1 MSLYL
6 CNTHTVVADA
16 AASKGE
22 CNIARTRIENRDDGH
37 VQPCLETPDKLRSRR
52 GREESLRSVE
62 SLFLQQT
69 KLYSLDGA
77 DTQVDRRPDPLTAPT
92 HALGDLRRVAQGF
105 WPLRILKCSTS
116 PTGRAL
122 RDISDL
128 QANSLHLQLL

>member
-16 AASKGE
+16 DASKDE

-37 VQPCLETPDKLRSRR
+37 VQPCLETPDKLRRR
-52 GREESLRSVE
+52 WRESGRRIPVSATNS
-62 SLFLQQT
+62 

-77 DTQVDRRPDPLTAPT
+77 ETQVDRRPDPLTAPT
-92 HALGDLRRVAQGF
+92 HALGDLGRVAQGF

-116 PTGRAL
+116 PTGRAFGT
-122 RDISDL
+122 
-128 QANSLHLQLL
+128 